1 MMGEQQNQVENLDID
16 PKACGHVIWD
26 KPASQCMVG
35 GGGYFSRNG
44 GGQLCSYPGESCSHA
59 STEHQDNL
67 QFSTEATKVQDE
79 TLEWGLPF

>member
-35 GGGYFSRNG
+35 GGGILF
-44 GGQLCSYPGESCSHA
+44 QKWWW
-59 STEHQDNL
+59 
-67 QFSTEATKVQDE
+67 ATV
-79 TLEWGLPF
+79 